1 MISHVTVEAV
11 DAMGDPG
18 RFASELAF
26 LLDRARLAT
35 MTDIG
40 AITVEEADRIHL
52 ELVKEYQ
59 PVYTLSSIPAL
70 T

>member
-1 MISHVTVEAV
+1 MISHSAVEV
-11 DAMGDPG
+11 DDAMADPG

-26 LLDRARLAT
+26 LLDRAHLAT
-35 MTDIG
+35 MTAIG

-52 ELVKEYQ
+52 ELVNEYQ
-59 PVYTLSSIPAL
+59 PVYTLSSIPTL